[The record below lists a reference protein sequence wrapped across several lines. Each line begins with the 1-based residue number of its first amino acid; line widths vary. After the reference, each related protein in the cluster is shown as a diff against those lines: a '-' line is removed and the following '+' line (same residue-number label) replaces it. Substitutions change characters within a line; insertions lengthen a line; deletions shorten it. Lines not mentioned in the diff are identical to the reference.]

1 MNYDLI
7 LKNGRIVDGTGNPWY
22 KANIGVKNGKIHTI
36 SRRDLENAERL
47 IDVEGLA
54 VSPGFINPHGHIG
67 RRLHEDNA
75 VLQSVKQ
82 GLTMECTGN
91 CGKAVHTMSEE
102 HKRYRQNKS
111 NSTID
116 WRTLEEWRKKME
128 GIGIGLNIAP
138 FLGLSTI
145 RTSVMG
151 QEGEGGER
159 FKPSQEELNQMKALV
174 EEGMNDGAFGITVG
188 LSYVVQR
195 NATTEEIIAL
205 TKVVAKYGGVFMA
218 HPRGG
223 ANSTLEFVEIC
234 EKTPIPGCLSHTA
247 IAAAREY
254 DAQFHNARE
263 RGVEILFDLYPWIH
277 ASNGKGL
284 GYWLFTNP
292 WGGKPDPRAQRFV
305 NIKNFDDPFFE
316 ETAEQ
321 LKNDAEWKKVKAAA
335 MEAMERSKKLIEEN
349 NERRKVLEAS
359 GTNLRALPIKDPSWR
374 VGIVYSPSHPEFE
387 GDDIKMPA
395 DLTEVAEALG
405 CTDFWDA
412 ARELFIADKGRT
424 LTINLARTA
433 APNRQPKRRDK
444 DVIASYQMPEAI
456 VCSDCGSGFSTHPRN
471 WGSWPKILQRY
482 VRELNVLR
490 LEEAIKK
497 MTSLP
502 AQFLGLTDRGLIK
515 TGMWA
520 DITVFD
526 PKRVTNKATYRN
538 PRQYPNG
545 IPYVICNGK
554 VVIDEENF
562 TGVLPGKVLRRP

>member
-7 LKNGRIVDGTGNPWY
+7 LKNGRVVDGSGNPWY
-22 KANIGVKNGKIHTI
+22 KANIGVKNGKILTI
-36 SRRDLENAERL
+36 SRKYLEKAERL
-47 IDVEGLA
+47 IDVEGLVVA
-54 VSPGFINPHGHIG
+54 PGFINPHGHIG
-67 RRLHEDNA
+67 RLLHEDNE

-91 CGKAVHTMSEE
+91 CGSAVYTMGEE
-102 HKRYRQNKS
+102 YKQYLQSRS
-111 NSTID
+111 NSKID
-116 WRTLEEWRKKME
+116 WRTLEEWRKKIE

-138 FLGLSTI
+138 FLGFGTI

-159 FKPSQEELNQMKALV
+159 FKPSQEELNQMKTLV
-174 EEGMNDGAFGITVG
+174 EEGMNNGAFGITVG
-188 LSYVVQR
+188 LAYVVQR

-205 TKVVAKYGGVFMA
+205 TKVVTKYGGVFMA
-218 HPRGG
+218 HARGG
-223 ANSTLEFVEIC
+223 ASSTLEFVSIC
-234 EKTPIPGCLSHTA
+234 EKTPIPGCLSHTTM
-247 IAAAREY
+247 AAYREY

-277 ASNGKGL
+277 GSGKGL
-284 GYWLFTNP
+284 GYWIFANQ

-321 LKNDAEWKKVKAAA
+321 LKVDAEWKKVKA
-335 MEAMERSKKLIEEN
+335 EAIDRAKKLIEEN
-349 NERRKVLEAS
+349 NERRKVLEAC
-359 GTNLRALPIKDPSWR
+359 GTNLTVPPIYDLSWR

-405 CTDFWDA
+405 CKDFWEA
-412 ARELFIADKGRT
+412 ARKLFIADKGKT
-424 LTINLARTA
+424 LTVNLARRA
-433 APNRQPKRRDK
+433 SPKIQPKTRLEK
-444 DVIASYQMPEAI
+444 DVIASYQMPEAL
-456 VCSDCGSGFSTHPRN
+456 VCSDCGSCFSTHPRI

-490 LEEAIKK
+490 LEEAIRK

-502 AQFLGLTDRGLIK
+502 AQFLGLNDRGLIK

-520 DITVFD
+520 DITIFD
-526 PKRVTNKATYRN
+526 SKRITNKATYRN

-554 VVIDEENF
+554 VVIDEGNF
-562 TGVLPGKVLRRP
+562 TGVLPGKVIKRP